1 VPTHLI
7 SEETIIQM
15 QTKLFVK
22 DYRSFRKS
30 FIRTGLFFILTWIQ
44 IISPSIGRTE
54 NCTEPVGRMVSIQ
67 GKIQVRHSNQTGW
80 SSLELEE
87 KICPGD
93 ILRAGGN
100 SRAAVALNNESVL
113 RINQNSTLFFP
124 GQQKNQPLVL
134 KILHGIIHIFN
145 HRSRALKVITP
156 FVNGAVEG
164 TEFQIQVSDSQTSIN
179 VFKGL
184 VVAANDHGR
193 LNISSGQAIIARKN
207 TAPKYLTIVKPLDAT
222 YWTLYY
228 PKIILPLKDS
238 SKKNTIPALI
248 KTAADQLALGQVNKA
263 KINLGKV
270 LLKQQ
275 DNSDAL
281 ALQAIIMVAQN
292 KREAAL
298 TLATQ
303 AIESGPQTPAA
314 ILALSY
320 ALQAGF
326 DIDGALTT
334 LQKGSDLNPGNA
346 LIKARLAEL
355 LLSVGNLEN
364 ALQAARQAVAL
375 DPDIGRTQTVL
386 GFAYL
391 AQMKTDQAR
400 SAFERAIALDQV
412 LPLARLGLGLAKI
425 RAGDLEKGRNDIEI
439 AAALDPGNSLIRSYL
454 GKAFFEEKREKRAEE
469 QYTLAKKLDPMDP
482 TPWLYDAIY
491 KQTANRPVEA
501 LHDLEKSIDLNDNR
515 AVYRSRLLLDEDLA
529 ARSASLG
536 RIFMDLGFQQTALVE
551 GWHSLQ
557 TDPANYSAH
566 RLLADSYSSL
576 PRHEI
581 ARVSELLLS
590 QLLQPINITPVQPRL
605 AESNLFILEGAG
617 PTRPSFNEFNPL
629 FLRNEFALQSS
640 AVLGNN
646 ATFGDELTQS
656 AIWNR
661 NSYSIGQFHY
671 ETDGIRENNDQNVN
685 IYNAFVQ
692 SQLSFNSSV
701 MAEIR
706 YRKKKYGDLVQ
717 RFDSTDYSRTTRQE
731 DETKSFRLGAKYAI
745 NNHSTLIGT
754 AIFSDDDNTADGID
768 YSDGLF
774 LALEGRSDS
783 YMGEIQH
790 IYRDHKINVI
800 SGMGY
805 FAADENDTIKVAGLP
820 LVLAD
825 EQFDTDHFN
834 VYSYAN
840 FNLPYNAQV
849 TAGLSA
855 DFLDGPVADKDQ
867 LNPKFGL
874 TWQVLKNTTLRAAA
888 FRTLQRR
895 LIYAQTIEPT
905 QVAGFNQLFDDFEA
919 SNTWRYGFGLDQK
932 LPNHCFGGFEYAVRE
947 LNVPFTSIADTGNI
961 ATQEDDWQEQTGK
974 VYFYWPVSSSLT
986 LGTEYDYERLK
997 HDQWEGPEEIRKLV
1011 TQRLSPNIRFFHPS
1025 GFIGKLQ
1032 ASYIQQEGEFG
1043 FSPFGFNNDSDF
1055 FWVVD
1060 ASINYRLPKRFGML
1074 RLEIKNL
1081 FDKQFH
1087 YLDTDVANP
1096 EILPERQIT
1105 GSFIVSF

>member
-1 VPTHLI
+1 
-7 SEETIIQM
+7 M
-15 QTKLFVK
+15 QIKLFVT
-22 DYRSFRKS
+22 DRWTCRKN
-30 FIRTGLFFILTWIQ
+30 FIQIGFFFILTWIQ
-44 IISPSIGRTE
+44 IIFPSIGRSA
-54 NCTEPVGRMVSIQ
+54 NCTESVGRMVSIQ
-67 GKIQVRHSNQTGW
+67 GQVQVRHGNQTGW
-80 SSLELEE
+80 NSLKLGEI
-87 KICPGD
+87 ICPGD
-93 ILRAGGN
+93 ILRAGNN

-113 RINQNSTLFFP
+113 RINQNSTLFFSR
-124 GQQKNQPLVL
+124 QQKKQPIVL

-164 TEFQIQVSDSQTSIN
+164 TEFQVQVGDNQAFIN

-184 VVAANDHGR
+184 VVASNDHGR
-193 LNISSGQAIIARKN
+193 LDISSGQAIIARKN
-207 TAPKYLTIVKPLDAT
+207 RAPKYVTVVKPLDAT
-222 YWTLYY
+222 SWTLYY
-228 PKIILPLKDS
+228 PKIILP
-238 SKKNTIPALI
+238 SKEPSNKNSIAALI
-248 KTAADQLALGQVNKA
+248 TTAADQLALGQVNKA
-263 KINLGKV
+263 KINLSKV
-270 LLKQQ
+270 LLKQP
-275 DNSDAL
+275 DNGDAL
-281 ALQAIIMVAQN
+281 ALRAIIMVAQN
-292 KREAAL
+292 NKEAAL
-298 TLATQ
+298 SLATQ
-303 AIESGPQTPAA
+303 AIKRSPHSPAA

-320 ALQAGF
+320 AFQAEF
-326 DIDGALTT
+326 NIDDALTV
-334 LQKGSDLNPGNA
+334 LQKGSSFNPDNA

-355 LLSVGNLEN
+355 LLSVGNLKN
-364 ALQAARQAVAL
+364 ALQAARLAVAL
-375 DPDIGRTQTVL
+375 NPDIGRTQTVL
-386 GFAYL
+386 GFSYL
-391 AQMKTDQAR
+391 AQMATDQAR

-412 LPLARLGLGLAKI
+412 MPLARLGLGLAEI
-425 RAGDLEKGRNDIEI
+425 RAGNLEKGRNDIEI

-454 GKAFFEEKREKRAEE
+454 GKAFFEEKRDTRAEE
-469 QYTLAKKLDPMDP
+469 QYALAKKLDPMDP
-482 TPWLYDAIY
+482 TPWLYGAIY
-491 KQTANRPVEA
+491 KQTVNRPVEA

-551 GWHSLQ
+551 GWKSLN
-557 TDPANYSAH
+557 TDPGNYSAH
-566 RLLADSYSSL
+566 RLLADSYSTL

-581 ARVSELLLS
+581 ARVSELLQS

-605 AESNLFILEGAG
+605 AESNLFNLEGAG

-629 FLRNEFALQSS
+629 FLRNDFALQSS

-646 ATFGDELTQS
+646 ATFGDELTHS

-671 ETDGIRENNDQNVN
+671 ETDGIRENNDQNLN

-717 RFDSTDYSRTTRQE
+717 QFDPTDYSRTIRQE
-731 DETKSFRLGAKYAI
+731 DETKSFRLGAHYSI
-745 NNHSTLIGT
+745 NSHSTLIGT
-754 AIFSDDDNTADGID
+754 AIFSDDKNTAVGIN
-768 YSDGLF
+768 YADGLS
-774 LALEGRSDS
+774 LNIEGQSDS
-783 YMGEIQH
+783 SMGEIQH
-790 IYRDHKINVI
+790 IYRAHNINVI

-805 FAADENDTIKVAGLP
+805 ITADENDTIQVAGIP
-820 LVLAD
+820 MVLSD
-825 EQFDTDHFN
+825 EQHDTDHFN

-840 FNLPYNAQV
+840 FDLPYNAQV
-849 TAGLSA
+849 TAGMSA

-919 SNTWRYGFGLDQK
+919 SDTWRYGFGLDQK
-932 LPNHCFGGFEYAVRE
+932 LPADCFGGFEYAVRRS
-947 LNVPFTSIADTGNI
+947 NVPFTSITDAGSI
-961 ATQEDDWQEQTGK
+961 ETQEDDWQEQAGRI
-974 VYFYWPVSSSLT
+974 YFYWPVSSSLT
-986 LGTEYDYERLK
+986 LGTEYDYERLT
-997 HDQWEGPEEIRKLV
+997 HDQWEGPEGIHKLV
-1011 TQRLSPNIRFFHPS
+1011 TQRLTPNIRFFHPS
-1025 GFIGKLQ
+1025 GLTGKLQ
-1032 ASYIQQEGEFG
+1032 ASYIQQKGEFG
-1043 FSPFGFNNDSDF
+1043 FSPFGFSNDSDF

-1074 RLEIKNL
+1074 KLEIKNL
-1081 FDKQFH
+1081 FDKPFH
-1087 YLDTDVANP
+1087 YLDTDLANP
-1096 EILPERQIT
+1096 VILPERQIT

>member
-1 VPTHLI
+1 
-7 SEETIIQM
+7 M
-15 QTKLFVK
+15 QTKLFM
-22 DYRSFRKS
+22 RGCRNCRKS
-30 FIRTGLFFILTWIQ
+30 IFRLGLFFILTWVQ
-44 IISPSIGRTE
+44 IIFPSIGETE
-54 NCTEPVGRMVSIQ
+54 NCAESVGRMVSVQ
-67 GKIQVRHSNQTGW
+67 GQIQVRHSNQTGW
-80 SSLELEE
+80 NSLKLGE

-93 ILRAGGN
+93 ILRAGNN
-100 SRAAVALNNESVL
+100 SRAAVALSNESVL
-113 RINQNSTLFFP
+113 RINRNSTLFFP
-124 GQQKNQPLVL
+124 EQKRNRPFPL

-145 HRSRALKVITP
+145 HRSRALEVITP

-164 TEFQIQVSDSQTSIN
+164 TEFQVQVDRGQTSIN

-184 VVAANDHGR
+184 VIASNDHGR
-193 LNISSGQAIIARKN
+193 LDISSGQAIIARKN
-207 TAPKYLTIVKPLDAT
+207 SAPKYVTVVKPLDAT
-222 YWTLYY
+222 SWTLYY
-228 PKIILPLKDS
+228 PKIILS
-238 SKKNTIPALI
+238 SKDHLDKNTQPALI
-248 KTAADQLALGQVNKA
+248 RTAADQLALGQVNKA
-263 KINLGKV
+263 KINLAKV
-270 LLKQQ
+270 LLKQP

-292 KREAAL
+292 KKEAAL
-298 TLATQ
+298 SHATQ
-303 AIESGPQTPAA
+303 AIKSSPHSPAA
-314 ILALSY
+314 ILAFSY
-320 ALQAGF
+320 ALQAEF
-326 DIDGALTT
+326 NIDGALTV
-334 LQKGSDLNPGNA
+334 LQKGSSLNPDNA

-355 LLSVGNLEN
+355 QLSVGNLKN
-364 ALQAARQAVAL
+364 ALHAARQAVAL
-375 DPDIGRTQTVL
+375 NPDIGRTQTVL

-391 AQMKTDQAR
+391 AQMDIVQAR
-400 SAFERAIALDQV
+400 SAFERAIALDQAM
-412 LPLARLGLGLAKI
+412 PLARLGLGLAKI
-425 RAGDLEKGRNDIEI
+425 RAGNLEKGRNDIEI

-454 GKAFFEEKREKRAEE
+454 GKAFFEEKRAKRAEE

-482 TPWLYDAIY
+482 TPWLYNAIY
-491 KQTANRPVEA
+491 KQTVNRPVEA
-501 LHDLEKSIDLNDNR
+501 LRDLEKSIDLNDNR
-515 AVYRSRLLLDEDLA
+515 AVYRSRLLLDDDLA

-551 GWHSLQ
+551 GWQSLN
-557 TDPANYSAH
+557 TDPTNYSAH
-566 RLLADSYSSL
+566 RLLADSYGSS

-581 ARVSELLLS
+581 ARVSELLQS

-605 AESNLFILEGAG
+605 AESNLFILEGSG

-629 FLRNEFALQSS
+629 FLRNKFALQSS

-646 ATFGDELTQS
+646 ATFGDEVTQS

-671 ETDGIRENNDQNVN
+671 ETDGIRENNDQNLN
-685 IYNAFVQ
+685 IYNAFAQ
-692 SQLSFNSSV
+692 TQLSFNSSV

-706 YRKKKYGDLVQ
+706 YRKKKYGDLAQ
-717 RFDSTDYSRTTRQE
+717 RFDPIDYSRTVRQE
-731 DETKSFRLGAKYAI
+731 DETKSFRLGANYAI

-754 AIFSDDDNTADGID
+754 AIFSDDENTAAGID
-768 YSDGLF
+768 YTDGLS
-774 LALEGRSDS
+774 LAIEGQSDS
-783 YMGEIQH
+783 YNGEIQH
-790 IYRDHKINVI
+790 IYRGHKINVI

-805 FAADENDTIKVAGLP
+805 ITADENDTIQVADIPMILS
-820 LVLAD
+820 D
-825 EQFDTDHFN
+825 EQHNTDHFN

-849 TAGLSA
+849 TAGMSA

-895 LIYAQTIEPT
+895 LIYSQTIEPT
-905 QVAGFNQLFDDFEA
+905 QVAGFSQLFDDFEA
-919 SNTWRYGFGLDQK
+919 SDAWRYGFGLDQK
-932 LPNHCFGGFEYAVRE
+932 LPADCFGGFEYAVRQ
-947 LNVPFTSIADTGNI
+947 LNVPFISISDSGSIATL
-961 ATQEDDWQEQTGK
+961 EDDWQEQAGK
-974 VYFYWPVSSSLT
+974 IYFYWPVTSSLT

-997 HDQWEGPEEIRKLV
+997 HDQWEGPEGIRRLV
-1011 TQRLSPNIRFFHPS
+1011 TQRLTPNIRYFHPS
-1025 GFIGKLQ
+1025 GLIGKLQ

-1043 FSPFGFNNDSDF
+1043 FNPFGFHNDSDF

-1060 ASINYRLPKRFGML
+1060 ASINYRLPKRYGML

-1087 YLDTDVANP
+1087 YLDTDLANP